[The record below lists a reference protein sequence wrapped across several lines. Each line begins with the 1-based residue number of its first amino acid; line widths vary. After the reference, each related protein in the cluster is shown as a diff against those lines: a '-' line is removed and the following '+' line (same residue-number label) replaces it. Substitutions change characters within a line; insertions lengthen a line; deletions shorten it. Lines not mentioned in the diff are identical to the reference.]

1 MQGFAS
7 RTGACPAKYVT
18 LVTKM
23 RCPTCGTENSPDSRF
38 CGGCGAR
45 FSVPNQRV
53 APTHKITDDAS
64 FPQRP
69 PGAAMPVTAPG
80 MGPPRMT
87 SGGAP
92 GGGSV
97 VGSTVR
103 PVTPLP
109 DVVIGPGHGAPY
121 AATPLPRVPSAA
133 PPASGPRAAMREDPT
148 REDPAR
154 EDPARSLLIAARR
167 PWGRIALV
175 LVIDTVLA
183 LGGIY
188 LLREGLTGAPAIRT
202 SAPSPRPQ

>member
-1 MQGFAS
+1 
-7 RTGACPAKYVT
+7 
-18 LVTKM
+18 M
-23 RCPTCGTENSPDSRF
+23 RCPTCGTENAPDSRF

-64 FPQRP
+64 FPPRLP
-69 PGAAMPVTAPG
+69 SAAVPVPAPG
-80 MGPPRMT
+80 KAAPRMT

-92 GGGSV
+92 GAGSV

-109 DVVIGPGHGAPY
+109 DVVIGPAHGGPY
-121 AATPLPRVPSAA
+121 VAA
-133 PPASGPRAAMREDPT
+133 PPASGPRAAMREAAT
-148 REDPAR
+148 RDDPAL
-154 EDPARSLLIAARR
+154 SLPIAARR

-175 LVIDTVLA
+175 LVIDTALA
-183 LGGIY
+183 LSGAY
-188 LLREGLTGAPAIRT
+188 LLREGLAGAQAIPT